1 MNESGGVCNASNEAE
16 MDDEEAML
24 SDQESVSLLQDLPP
38 FQSRSSAVSGSHEI
52 KNKPEMNQQKRGK
65 PESCRSEKSAS
76 SSRSAKVPT
85 KKKLHKRNEKGENL
99 LHKACRRKD
108 LPQVLMLLK
117 AGISVNMEDY
127 AGWTPLHEAC
137 ASGDESVV
145 EELLRAGANV
155 NAQSCDGVTPLHDA
169 VNCGHHQI
177 VKLLLDNGSIPAY
190 QKVSGKSLLD
200 MAEDRSM
207 KELLISFH
215 TSCEGQRKSG
225 KGATRCEEPVVSVS
239 DAHPRESGDAGG
251 ESTDVQLKR
260 FRSVQS
266 SSEAVSALLEDAKR
280 KQAEMSTW
288 PLKDLKDV
296 GRYKKVLLQTQNVL
310 MDVLTKQRLEK
321 SDLTHKFRVV
331 SHHLCHRVLKSQFL
345 SLASNQRHL
354 VQLLQKQ
361 MQLEATF
368 TTAKSKISAQSL
380 NHQASIAA
388 PSLPELQSEEAVS
401 WRNCPQ
407 TRAALQFFSK
417 MKGKNALIQRG
428 ANDDGGGLRQLVQSG
443 VLPKGSDLHLTL
455 KGEQHVAQVLSGG
468 VIMSKGKSY
477 RAPEFWLESILGN
490 NIPVSSIYALN
501 KVTFREKPL
510 SYYVLNSEAKQ
521 NLSNIRL
528 QDNKDD
534 STEPEPSPESVD
546 PYELLR
552 RIRVIHLVTPEEMI
566 PNALMDLYWEKLMKQ
581 DQVEFD
587 NWELEL

>member
-1 MNESGGVCNASNEAE
+1 MNESSGVCNASNEAD
-16 MDDEEAML
+16 MDEEAML

-38 FQSRSSAVSGSHEI
+38 FQNRSSAVSGSHEI
-52 KNKPEMNQQKRGK
+52 KNKPELNQQKRGK
-65 PESCRSEKSAS
+65 PHSCKGEKSVS
-76 SSRSAKVPT
+76 YSRSAKVPT
-85 KKKLHKRNEKGENL
+85 EKKLHKRNEKGENL

-108 LPQVLMLLK
+108 LPQVRMLLQ

-155 NAQSCDGVTPLHDA
+155 NARSCEGVTPLHDA
-169 VNCGHHQI
+169 VYCGHHQV
-177 VKLLLDNGSIPAY
+177 VKLLLQNGSIPAY
-190 QKVSGKSLLD
+190 QKVGGKTLLD

-207 KELLISFH
+207 KELLMSFQ

-225 KGATRCEEPVVSVS
+225 KGATRCEEP

-260 FRSVQS
+260 VNNFRAVKS
-266 SSEAVSALLEDAKR
+266 SSEAVSALLEDASR

-288 PLKDLKDV
+288 PLKDLKDA
-296 GRYKKVLLQTQNVL
+296 GRYKEVLLQTQNVL

-321 SDLTHKFRVV
+321 NDLTHKFRVV
-331 SHHLCHRVLKSQFL
+331 SHHLSHRVLKSQFL

-380 NHQASIAA
+380 NRQVSVAA
-388 PSLPELQSEEAVS
+388 PSLPDLQSEEAVS
-401 WRNCPQ
+401 WKNGPQ

-417 MKGKNALIQRG
+417 MKGKNALVQRG
-428 ANDDGGGLRQLVQSG
+428 ANDDGGGLRHLVQSG

-490 NIPVSSIYALN
+490 NIPVSSMYALN
-501 KVTFREKPL
+501 KVTFRDKPL
-510 SYYVLNSEAKQ
+510 SYYVLNSEAKK

-528 QDNKDD
+528 EDDKDD

-546 PYELLR
+546 PYQLLR

-566 PNALMDLYWEKLMKQ
+566 PNAVMDLYWEKLMKQ